1 MRLFNETVLE
11 NQILGKK
18 NPEITVMVIRNSYL
32 NSAFVIIF
40 TSTRMKILIF
50 HIKE

>member
-1 MRLFNETVLE
+1 MKLFLKIK
-11 NQILGKK
+11 ILGKK
-18 NPEITVMVIRNSYL
+18 KNEITVMVISNSYL

-40 TSTRMKILIF
+40 TSSRMKIFIF